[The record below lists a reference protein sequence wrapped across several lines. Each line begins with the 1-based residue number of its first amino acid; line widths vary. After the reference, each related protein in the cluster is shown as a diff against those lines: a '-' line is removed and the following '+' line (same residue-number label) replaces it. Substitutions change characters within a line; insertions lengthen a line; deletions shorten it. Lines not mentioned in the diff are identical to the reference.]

1 MVLTCA
7 QPRMCAIEPVGLNAT
22 TAARLIKVTIWKG
35 GLEGVC
41 VCVGGQRDKLILD
54 I

>member
-1 MVLTCA
+1 MVLNCA

-41 VCVGGQRDKLILD
+41 GGGEQRDKLILD